1 MEFLHYWSDL
11 TNVLLVQLLIGH
23 IKHYLL
29 IKEADTA
36 NVIPREGFLEDVYRG
51 PISVNPLED
60 KMENDDGLGVDLR
73 SC

>member
-1 MEFLHYWSDL
+1 MEFLHYRSDL

-36 NVIPREGFLEDVYRG
+36 NVIPKEGFLKDVCRE
-51 PISVNPLED
+51 PISVDPLED
-60 KMENDDGLGVDLR
+60 
-73 SC
+73 